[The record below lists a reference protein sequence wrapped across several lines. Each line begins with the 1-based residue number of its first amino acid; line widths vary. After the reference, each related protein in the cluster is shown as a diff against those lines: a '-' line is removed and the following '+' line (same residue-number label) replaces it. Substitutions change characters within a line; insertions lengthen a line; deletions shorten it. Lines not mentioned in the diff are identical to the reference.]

1 MGDHRET
8 PGIKGT
14 WERGRREL
22 GLMVEGRGGRVLE
35 GHWGGGCRGWNNRKG
50 SSGSK
55 GDAVGEGECR
65 VTRGD
70 TGWRAEEGW
79 ESRRKEASRAWDVQ
93 GLGLMGGLG

>member
-50 SSGSK
+50 
-55 GDAVGEGECR
+55 EQ
-65 VTRGD
+65 
-70 TGWRAEEGW
+70 W
-79 ESRRKEASRAWDVQ
+79 
-93 GLGLMGGLG
+93 L